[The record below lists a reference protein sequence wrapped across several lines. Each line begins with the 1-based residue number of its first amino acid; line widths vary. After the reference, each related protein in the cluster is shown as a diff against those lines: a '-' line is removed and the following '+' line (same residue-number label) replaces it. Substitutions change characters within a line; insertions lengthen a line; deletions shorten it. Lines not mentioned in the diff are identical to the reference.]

1 MEWLHEVS
9 VLGCHVLLP
18 AVSCTDQSSHPG
30 VSGLLQSFT
39 RSPTTQPYTL
49 RPLLRITVTIPK
61 ATMTAADGSV
71 PRELWP

>member
-39 RSPTTQPYTL
+39 RSPTTQPYTEHCGPSCVSQL
-49 RPLLRITVTIPK
+49 QSPRPQ
-61 ATMTAADGSV
+61 
-71 PRELWP
+71 